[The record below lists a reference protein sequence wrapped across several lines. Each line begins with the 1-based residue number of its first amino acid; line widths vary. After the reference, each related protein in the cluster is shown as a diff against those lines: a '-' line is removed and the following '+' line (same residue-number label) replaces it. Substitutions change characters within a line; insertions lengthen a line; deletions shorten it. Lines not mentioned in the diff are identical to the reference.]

1 MAADQATAKRATNI
15 YMSAD
20 LVSRAK
26 AITPSLSQTVETL
39 LEAWV
44 IGEEARQSDHAAQI
58 AQWVAASTTVL
69 EQGGSP
75 DEWSRF

>member
-1 MAADQATAKRATNI
+1 
-15 YMSAD
+15 
-20 LVSRAK
+20 VGSRASAVCIPERQYWERRSNAAARQDSK
-26 AITPSLSQTVETL
+26 REVTML

-58 AQWVAASTTVL
+58 AQWVAASNAVL
-69 EQGGSP
+69 EQGSSP